1 MSAKTARLMR
11 SAVSLLLI
19 LFAVQTLSQSQSF
32 GATFTTWTQRASA
45 LSWTSV
51 ACSTNCEIA
60 YGAVNGG
67 KIYKSTDGGATWS
80 SLTNSGTYS
89 WRALATSG
97 NGDIVYGAVSGGY
110 IYKSVDGGQ
119 SWTTANGL
127 TNRSWISLTTDSTGA
142 TIAGGVSSG
151 SVWLSTDSASTWSEV
166 TTIGTSKIWKGLT
179 ITPAGTV
186 LVAGAS
192 TGEVW
197 RGVLNSGSWTW
208 TNITSGKTTSP
219 LYGGTAINLSSLTW
233 NSLAIDTTGN
243 RIAAISNDLYFTSD
257 GGATWKN
264 ITWGNYS
271 WASVSGSS
279 DLKTMMMLASNGCG
293 SNCRPHIVTTSDYV
307 TFNEVIVGTVGVP
320 YSSGDFAQD
329 ASRAIAATS
338 SSFIYTAGDT
348 YVPVATPANSTPPS
362 ISGTAAYG
370 QVLASTTGVWSNSP
384 TSYTYQWSRSA
395 TSGGSYTN
403 ISGATSSTYT
413 LASSDVS
420 QYLKVAVSAINSSGS
435 ATSTSNA
442 TSQISKATPT
452 FSSWSNVSK
461 VFGDLPY
468 TVSAPTV
475 TDSLSG
481 SFSYASDSASVV
493 SVSGT
498 TLTVSGAGSAT
509 ITATFTPTDSTNYNT
524 AITTNVVTVAKGS
537 QASLSITSTSG
548 NFGTNLSL
556 TTSGGSGNGSIV
568 YSQSAG
574 TTTCTLNGSM
584 LTAAAPGT
592 CLVTATKASDSN
604 YNSVASSQTTVTF
617 AQGKPT
623 ASVSIDAG
631 VLVFRQA
638 KNLTSTSNV
647 SGKMTFRA
655 NNMAIARCKSLS
667 VNAENSYTAT
677 CAYKPSTRGIV
688 VISVVFTPTSSSYTS
703 TTTFSVPQAVTN
715 RTNKR

>member
-1 MSAKTARLMR
+1 MSAKTAKLMR

-19 LFAVQTLSQSQSF
+19 LFAVQSLSQSQSF

-51 ACSTNCEIA
+51 VCSTNCEIA

-67 KIYKSTDGGATWS
+67 TIYKSTDGGATWS

-119 SWTTANGL
+119 SWSTANGVA
-127 TNRSWISLTTDSTGA
+127 NRSWISLTTDSTGA

-151 SVWLSTDSASTWSEV
+151 SVWLSTDSAGTWSEV

-186 LVAGAS
+186 IVAGAS
-192 TGEVW
+192 TGEIW
-197 RGVLNSGSWTW
+197 RGVLSSGSWTW

-219 LYGGTAINLSSLTW
+219 LYGGAAINLATLGW
-233 NSLAIDTTGN
+233 NSLAIDTTGD

-271 WASVSGSS
+271 WGSVSGSS
-279 DLKTMMMLASNGCG
+279 DLKTMLILANNGCG
-293 SNCRPHIVTTSDYV
+293 TNCRPHIVTTSDYL
-307 TFNEVIVGTVGVP
+307 TFTESIVGSVWVA

-338 SSFIYTAGDT
+338 ASYIYTAGDA
-348 YVPVATPANSTPPS
+348 YVPVATPANTTPPS
-362 ISGTAAYG
+362 ISGTTAYG
-370 QVLASTTGVWSNSP
+370 QVLTSTTGVWSNSP
-384 TSYTYQWSRSA
+384 TSYSYQWSRSA
-395 TSGGSYTN
+395 TSGGTYTN

-413 LASSDVS
+413 LASADVS
-420 QYLKVAVSAINSSGS
+420 QYLKVTATATNSSGS
-435 ATSTSNA
+435 ATSTSSA

-452 FSSWSNVSK
+452 FSSWSNMSK
-461 VFGDLPY
+461 TFGDSPY
-468 TVSAPTV
+468 TVTAPTV
-475 TDSLSG
+475 TGSLSG
-481 SFSYASDSASVV
+481 SFSYASDTASVV
-493 SVSGT
+493 SVSGS

-509 ITATFTPTDSTNYNT
+509 ITATFTPTDSTNYNS
-524 AITTNVVTVAKGS
+524 ATTTHVVTVAKAS
-537 QASLSITSTSG
+537 QSSLSITSTSG

-556 TTSGGSGNGSIV
+556 TTSGGSGGGSV
-568 YSQSAG
+568 TYSQSTG
-574 TTTCTLNGSM
+574 TTTCTVTGST

-592 CLVTATKASDSN
+592 CFVTATKASDSN
-604 YNSVASSQTTVTF
+604 YNSVASSQTTITF
-617 AQGKPT
+617 AQGIPT
-623 ASVSIDAG
+623 ATVSIDVG
-631 VLVFRQA
+631 ILVYRQA

-647 SGKMTFRA
+647 SGKITFRA
-655 NNMAIARCKSLS
+655 NNVAIARCKSLS
-667 VNAENSYTAT
+667 VNAGNSYTAT
-677 CAYKPSTRGIV
+677 CSYKPSTRGIV
-688 VISVVFTPTSSSYTS
+688 VISVVFTPSSSSYS
-703 TTTFSVPQAVTN
+703 SKTTFSAPQAVTN
-715 RTNKR
+715 RTGTR